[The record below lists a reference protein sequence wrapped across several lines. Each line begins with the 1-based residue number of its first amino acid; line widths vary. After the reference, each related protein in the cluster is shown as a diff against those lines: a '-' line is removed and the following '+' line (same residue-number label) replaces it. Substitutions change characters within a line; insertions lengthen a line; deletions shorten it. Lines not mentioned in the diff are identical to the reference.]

1 MQKKNKLWNDQAK
14 EINKDM
20 EMLQIWYRSL
30 RTRYGCLLKKKSG
43 DRAAE
48 FTERDKWILSIF
60 SFLRAHIYDAKKRT
74 TVSVSKIKGQ
84 VCDGGS

>member
-1 MQKKNKLWNDQAK
+1 M
-14 EINKDM
+14 NKDM

-30 RTRYGCLLKKKSG
+30 RTRYGCLLKKMSG

-60 SFLRAHIYDAKKRT
+60 SFLRAHIYDVKKRA
-74 TVSVSKIKGQ
+74 TVSLSKIKGQ
-84 VCDGGS
+84 VCDGGP